1 MGRRERPLDPAE
13 GPVAQFAYELRKLR
27 REAGG
32 ITYRTMARQAHYSA
46 ATLAYAAAGERLAS
60 LPVALAYAEACGGDR
75 DDWERRWHRAA
86 QDTAEESRAADDDAE
101 APYPG
106 LARFEASDSER
117 FFGRDQL
124 VGQLVDLVRDQEFV
138 VLTGPSGSGKS
149 SLLRAGLIPRLQKA
163 GPPRVR
169 PATIR
174 ILTPGPHPA
183 RTHADVVD
191 PGTTRPGTV
200 IVVDQF
206 EELFTLCADPAE
218 RKSFLDLLFTAVRP
232 AHGIRVV
239 VAVRADFYGHCARY
253 RRLAQAAQE
262 ATLLVAPMSRE
273 ELRETIVKPAAL
285 GGLIVERTLT
295 SRIIAEVQDEPGGLP
310 LMSHALLETW
320 RRRRGRAL
328 GEAAYDAAGGIH
340 GAIARTAEDLYESF
354 DGRRADTARR
364 ILLRLVSPGQ
374 GTGDTRRPTRR
385 AELTALSGGTDAG
398 TDTDVVLERLARARL
413 ITLDEDSVDLAHEAV
428 LTAWPRLRTWIDEDR
443 ERLRSQHRLTE
454 AAATWQDLGRDAGAV
469 YRGVRLSTA
478 EEQFGATDDL
488 TPLEREFL
496 DAGLH
501 ARRGEQRGRR
511 TRTVMLSVLVV
522 LSLVAALVAWQ
533 QNRSGERRRIEAE
546 ARRLVGVA
554 ESLRLSD
561 PVTAMRI
568 SLAAWRV
575 ADLPETRSA
584 LLGAAAQRSQDVF
597 TDPDGTE
604 ETMRHLSADGRTL
617 LSVGT
622 DQVTRW
628 DVVAGRRTAT
638 WPGLGG
644 AAEEVGFIRADAS
657 WIPEFDGERAALR
670 NLATGRR
677 DGTPLA
683 VADAGVEM
691 GTSGRSL
698 LVYHAEGSE
707 RRVQLWDARSRRK
720 LLEITRD
727 TDAKADRATGI
738 QMEWARL
745 SAHLNRQRQDGREA
759 VLFNDPAFTD
769 ATVSADDRLLALCV
783 PGKRFE
789 LWDITKKRRLPAP
802 WLPEATIEQCVK
814 ERITFT
820 PDGRYLGLIDTT
832 GFRAWEVASGKELP
846 AITYSGLKVAQL
858 SADGA
863 FLVASD
869 GEEILVWRVA
879 SPDFPVVRHQL
890 AGETVQE
897 IRIDTEAGIV
907 RYLGGPD
914 GSFGPAVHTLNV
926 GSTVNTRWEASPA
939 LAVEL
944 GPDGRALAVAR
955 ADEKGKQVRFRV
967 VDGRTGRLLAEPPPL
982 PCPALSEAA
991 ASVSCDAL
999 LAFDSSGKELA
1010 YGVVNFAL
1018 GGATTKVSLY
1028 DIPRRRVTT
1037 TIGSDEVGAE
1047 ALSDIGFGPGD
1058 RSLLFSPLP
1067 GTVPEVTRIWDLR
1080 RRTTTGT
1087 LPGSVGA
1094 VTSHPD
1100 GDLLITER
1108 GQAYRMP
1115 AGTRLPSVRSP
1126 GKSTALAFSPDGD
1139 LLAAGDGSG
1148 RVVLWDGRLGRRL
1161 GVLADP
1167 DTTTYQYVSALAF
1180 SRDGRTLAVAGD
1192 EGTLQLWDVSSRRR
1206 IGSTLRTPGDTV
1218 RALTFGPDGGTL
1230 HAAGEHAPLQT
1241 YEITP
1246 DRAAR
1251 TVCRRVTTG
1260 LSRDDWGRY
1269 VQDVAYRRSCPS
1281 P

>member
-1 MGRRERPLDPAE
+1 MGRRERPLDPTE

-32 ITYRTMARQAHYSA
+32 ITYRAMARQAHYSA
-46 ATLAYAAAGERLAS
+46 ATLAQAAAGERLAS
-60 LPVALAYAEACGGDR
+60 LPVVLAYAEVCGGDR
-75 DDWERRWHRAA
+75 DEWERRWHRAA

-117 FFGRDQL
+117 FFGRDDL
-124 VGQLVDLVRDQEFV
+124 VGQLVDLVRDKDFV

-149 SLLRAGLIPRLQKA
+149 SLLRAGLIPRLRKTD
-163 GPPRVR
+163 PPRVR

-183 RTHADVVD
+183 RTHADALD
-191 PGTTRPGTV
+191 PSTTRAGTV

-206 EELFTLCADPAE
+206 EEVFTLCADPAE
-218 RKSFLDLLFTAVRP
+218 RKGFLDLLFTAVRP
-232 AHGIRVV
+232 EHGIRVV

-262 ATLLVAPMSRE
+262 ATLLVAPMSTE

-295 SRIIAEVQDEPGGLP
+295 SRIIAEIQDEPGGLP

-328 GEAAYDAAGGIH
+328 GEAAYDAAGGLH
-340 GAIARTAEDLYESF
+340 GAIARTAEDLYESLT
-354 DGRRADTARR
+354 GPQADTARR

-385 AELTALSGGTDAG
+385 TELTTLGGDTDA
-398 TDTDVVLERLARARL
+398 DTDVVLERLARARL
-413 ITLDEDSVDLAHEAV
+413 ITLDEDTVDLAHEAV

-454 AAATWQDLGRDAGAV
+454 AAATWQDLGRDAGSL

-496 DAGLH
+496 DVGLD
-501 ARRGEQRGRR
+501 ARRGERRGRR
-511 TRTVMLSVLVV
+511 TRTVVLSVLVV
-522 LSLVAALVAWQ
+522 LSLVAALVAWE
-533 QNRSGERRRIEAE
+533 QNQSGERRRIEAE

-561 PVTAMRI
+561 PVTAMRL

-584 LLGAAAQRSQDVF
+584 LLGAAAQRNQDVF
-597 TDPDGTE
+597 TDPDGSD

-617 LSVGT
+617 LSVGAG
-622 DQVTRW
+622 QVTRW
-628 DVVAGRRTAT
+628 DMETRRRTAT
-638 WPGLGG
+638 WPGLGDT
-644 AAEEVGFIRADAS
+644 AKDVGFVRADAS
-657 WIPEFDGERAALR
+657 WIPEFDRESGEERVVLR
-670 NLATGRR
+670 NLATGQRE
-677 DGTPLA
+677 GKPLA
-683 VADAGVEM
+683 VADGGVEM
-691 GTSGRSL
+691 GASGRSL
-698 LVYHAEGSE
+698 LVHHAEGSE

-727 TDAKADRATGI
+727 TDAKPDAATGS
-738 QMEWARL
+738 QVEWARL
-745 SAHLNRQRQDGREA
+745 TAHKNRQEKDGRGTA
-759 VLFNDPAFTD
+759 LTDDPAFTD
-769 ATVSADDRLLALCV
+769 ATVSADDRLLALCL
-783 PGKRFE
+783 PGERFE
-789 LWDITKKRRLPAP
+789 LWDVAENRRIPAP
-802 WLPEATIEQCVK
+802 WLPKATVEQCVK

-820 PDGRYLGLIDTT
+820 PDGRYLGLIDAT
-832 GFRAWEVASGKELP
+832 GFRAWDVTSGKELP
-846 AITYSGLKVAQL
+846 AVTYPGLKVAQL
-858 SADGA
+858 SSDGA

-869 GEEILVWRVA
+869 GEEILVWRMD

-897 IRIDTEAGIV
+897 IRVDTEAGIV
-907 RYLGGPD
+907 RYLGGPE
-914 GSFGPAVHTLNV
+914 GSWGPAVHTLDV
-926 GSTVNTRWEASPA
+926 GSAVNTRWEPSPA
-939 LAVEL
+939 LAVEF
-944 GPDGRALAVAR
+944 GPDGRTLAVADV
-955 ADEKGKQVRFRV
+955 DEDGKRLRFRV
-967 VDGRTGRLLAEPPPL
+967 LDGRTGRLLAEPPPL
-982 PCPALSEAA
+982 PCRAPSEVVAFGG
-991 ASVSCDAL
+991 CDAL
-999 LAFDSSGKELA
+999 LAIDSTGKELA
-1010 YGVVNFAL
+1010 YGVVDLAS
-1018 GGATTKVSLY
+1018 APPSTKVSLY

-1037 TIGSDEVGAE
+1037 TLGADE
-1047 ALSDIGFGPGD
+1047 ALSDITFDAGD
-1058 RSLLFSPLP
+1058 RSLLLSPLR
-1067 GTVPEVTRIWDLR
+1067 GSLPESTRIWDLR
-1080 RRTTTGT
+1080 RRTTVGT

-1094 VTSHPD
+1094 VTSHPG
-1100 GDLLITER
+1100 GDLLVTER

-1139 LLAAGDGSG
+1139 HLAVGDGSG
-1148 RVVLWDGRLGRRL
+1148 RVVLWDGRLNRRL

-1180 SRDGRTLAVAGD
+1180 SADGRTLAVAGD
-1192 EGTLQLWDVSSRRR
+1192 EGTLQLWDVPSRRR
-1206 IGSTLRTPGDTV
+1206 IGSSLVTPGDTV
-1218 RALTFGPDGGTL
+1218 HALAFGPDGGTL
-1230 HAAGEHAPLQT
+1230 YAAGDHAPLQA

-1260 LSRDDWGRY
+1260 LSRDDWDRY
-1269 VQDVAYRRSCPS
+1269 VQDVAYRRSCPRT
-1281 P
+1281 

>member
-32 ITYRTMARQAHYSA
+32 ITYRAMARQAHYSA
-46 ATLAYAAAGERLAS
+46 ATLAHAAAGERLAS

-75 DDWERRWHRAA
+75 DEWERRWHQAA
-86 QDTAEESRAADDDAE
+86 QDTAEESRAADDDTE

-106 LARFEASDSER
+106 LTRFEASDSER
-117 FFGRDQL
+117 FFGRDHL
-124 VGQLVDLVRDQEFV
+124 VGQLVDLVRDKEFV

-149 SLLRAGLIPRLQKA
+149 SLLRAGLIPRLQKTD
-163 GPPRVR
+163 PPRVR

-183 RTHADVVD
+183 RTHADVLD
-191 PGTTRPGTV
+191 PSTTRSGTV
-200 IVVDQF
+200 VVVDQF

-218 RKSFLDLLFTAVRP
+218 RKAFLDLLFTAVRP
-232 AHGIRVV
+232 DHGIRVV

-253 RRLAQAAQE
+253 RRLAQAAQD
-262 ATLLVAPMSRE
+262 ATLLVAPLSTE

-295 SRIIAEVQDEPGGLP
+295 SRIIAEIQDEPGGLP

-340 GAIARTAEDLYESF
+340 GAIARTAEDLYESLT
-354 DGRRADTARR
+354 GRQADTARR
-364 ILLRLVSPGQ
+364 LLLRLVSPGQ

-385 AELTALSGGTDAG
+385 TELTALGDGTDA
-398 TDTDVVLERLARARL
+398 DTDVVLERLAHARL
-413 ITLDEDSVDLAHEAV
+413 ITLDEDTVDLAHEAV

-454 AAATWQDLGRDAGAV
+454 AAATWQDLGRDAGSL

-496 DAGLH
+496 GAGLD

-511 TRTVMLSVLVV
+511 TRTVVLSVLVV

-568 SLAAWRV
+568 GLAAWRV

-584 LLGAAAQRSQDVF
+584 LLGAAAQRNQDVF
-597 TDPDGTE
+597 TDPDGTD

-617 LSVGT
+617 LSAGT
-622 DQVTRW
+622 GRVTRW
-628 DVVAGRRTAT
+628 DVETRRRTAT

-644 AAEEVGFIRADAS
+644 AAKDVGFIRADAS
-657 WIPEFDGERAALR
+657 WIPEFDEGRAALR

-683 VADAGVEM
+683 VADGGVEM
-691 GTSGRSL
+691 GPSGRSL
-698 LVYHAEGSE
+698 LVYHAEGSG

-720 LLEITRD
+720 LLEIARD
-727 TDAKADRATGI
+727 TDAKVDGATGA
-738 QMEWARL
+738 QVEWARL
-745 SAHLNRQRQDGREA
+745 TAHKNRQRKDGRGTA
-759 VLFNDPAFTD
+759 LTDDPAFTD

-783 PGKRFE
+783 PGERFE
-789 LWDITKKRRLPAP
+789 LWDVAEKRRLPAP
-802 WLPEATIEQCVK
+802 WLPKATIEQCVK
-814 ERITFT
+814 ERIEFT
-820 PDGRYLGLIDTT
+820 PDGRYLGLIDAT
-832 GFRAWEVASGKELP
+832 GFRAWEVSSGKELP
-846 AITYSGLKVAQL
+846 AVTYSGLKVAQL

-863 FLVASD
+863 YLVASD
-869 GEEILVWRVA
+869 GEEIQVWRMD

-907 RYLGGPD
+907 RYLGGPE
-914 GSFGPAVHTLNV
+914 GSWGPAVHTLNV
-926 GSTVNTRWEASPA
+926 GSAVNTRWDQSPA
-939 LAVEL
+939 LAVKF
-944 GPDGRALAVAR
+944 GPDGRTLATAR
-955 ADEKGKQVRFRV
+955 LTKDGTYLRFRLI
-967 VDGRTGRLLAEPPPL
+967 DGRTGRLLAEPPRI
-982 PCPALSEAA
+982 PCRPPSKD
-991 ASVSCDAL
+991 VVFPSCDAL
-999 LAFDSSGKELA
+999 LAFDSTGRTLA
-1010 YGVVNFAL
+1010 YGVANYSSAPT
-1018 GGATTKVSLY
+1018 ATQLSLY

-1037 TIGSDEVGAE
+1037 TLDSDELGVD
-1047 ALSDIGFGPGD
+1047 ALSDIAFGADD
-1058 RSLLFSPLP
+1058 RSLLLSPLP
-1067 GTVPEVTRIWDLR
+1067 GSVPEATRLWDLR

-1100 GDLLITER
+1100 GDLLVTER

-1126 GKSTALAFSPDGD
+1126 GRSTALAFSPDGEH
-1139 LLAAGDGSG
+1139 LAVGDGSG

-1167 DTTTYQYVSALAF
+1167 DTTTYQYVSALVF
-1180 SRDGRTLAVAGD
+1180 SPDGRTLAVAGD

-1206 IGSTLRTPGDTV
+1206 IGSPLVTPGDTV
-1218 RALTFGPDGGTL
+1218 RTLAFGPDSGRL
-1230 HAAGEHAPLQT
+1230 YAAGDHAPLQT

-1260 LSRDDWGRY
+1260 LSRDDWDRY
-1269 VQDVAYRRSCPS
+1269 VQDVPYRRSCPS
-1281 P
+1281 T

>member
-1 MGRRERPLDPAE
+1 
-13 GPVAQFAYELRKLR
+13 
-27 REAGG
+27 
-32 ITYRTMARQAHYSA
+32 MARQAHYSA
-46 ATLAYAAAGERLAS
+46 ATLAQAAAGDRLAS
-60 LPVALAYAEACGGDR
+60 LPVTLAYVEVCGGDR
-75 DDWERRWHRAA
+75 DEWERRWHQTA
-86 QDTAEESRAADDDAE
+86 QDAAEESRAAADDAE

-106 LARFEASDSER
+106 LARFEASDSDR
-117 FFGRDQL
+117 FFGRDHL
-124 VGQLVDLVRDQEFV
+124 VGQLVDLVGDKDFV

-149 SLLRAGLIPRLQKA
+149 SLLRAGLIPRLQQTD
-163 GPPRVR
+163 PPRVR

-183 RTHADVVD
+183 RTHADILD
-191 PGTTRPGTV
+191 PGTTRSGTV
-200 IVVDQF
+200 VVVDQF

-218 RKSFLDLLFTAVRP
+218 RKGFLDLLFTAVRP
-232 AHGIRVV
+232 DHGIRVV

-262 ATLLVAPMSRE
+262 ATLLVAPMSTE
-273 ELRETIVKPAAL
+273 ELRETIVRPAAL

-295 SRIIAEVQDEPGGLP
+295 SRIIAEIQDEPGGLP

-328 GEAAYDAAGGIH
+328 GEAAYDAAGGLH
-340 GAIARTAEDLYESF
+340 GAIARTAEELYESLN
-354 DGRRADTARR
+354 GPQADAARR

-385 AELTALSGGTDAG
+385 TELTALGGGTDAD
-398 TDTDVVLERLARARL
+398 TDPDTDADTDVVLERLARARL
-413 ITLDEDSVDLAHEAV
+413 ITLDEDTVDLAHEAV

-454 AAATWQDLGRDAGAV
+454 AAATWQDLGRDAGSL

-496 DAGLH
+496 AAGLD

-511 TRTVMLSVLVV
+511 NRTVVVSVLVV

-533 QNRSGERRRIEAE
+533 ESRSGERRRIEAE

-561 PVTAMRI
+561 PVTAMRL

-584 LLGAAAQRSQDVF
+584 LLGAAAQRNEAVF
-597 TDPDGTE
+597 TDPDGTD
-604 ETMRHLSADGRTL
+604 ETMRYLSADGRTL

-628 DVVAGRRTAT
+628 DVGAGRRTAT
-638 WPGLGG
+638 WPGLGD
-644 AAEEVGFIRADAS
+644 AAKDVGFVRADAS
-657 WIPEFDGERAALR
+657 WIPEFDGERVALR

-677 DGTPLA
+677 EGKPLG
-683 VADAGVEM
+683 VADGGVEM

-707 RRVQLWDARSRRK
+707 RRVQLWDARSRQK
-720 LLEITRD
+720 LLEIARD
-727 TDAKADRATGI
+727 TDTKADGATGSEV
-738 QMEWARL
+738 EWARL
-745 SAHLNRQRQDGREA
+745 TAHKNRQQKDGRGTA
-759 VLFNDPAFTD
+759 LTDDPAFTD
-769 ATVSADDRLLALCV
+769 ATVSADDRLLALCL
-783 PGKRFE
+783 PGERFE
-789 LWDITKKRRLPAP
+789 LWDVTEKRRLPAP
-802 WLPEATIEQCVK
+802 WLPRATVEQCVK
-814 ERITFT
+814 ERIEFT
-820 PDGRYLGLIDTT
+820 PDGRYLGLIDAT

-846 AITYSGLKVAQL
+846 AVTYPGLKVARL
-858 SADGA
+858 SADGS

-869 GEEILVWRVA
+869 GEEILVWRMD

-897 IRIDTEAGIV
+897 IRVDTEAGIV
-907 RYLGGPD
+907 RYLGGPE
-914 GSFGPAVHTLNV
+914 GSWGPAVHTLNV
-926 GSTVNTRWEASPA
+926 GSAVNTRWEPSAA
-939 LAVEL
+939 LAVEF
-944 GPDGRALAVAR
+944 GPDGRTLAVA
-955 ADEKGKQVRFRV
+955 AVDEDGKHLRFRV
-967 VDGRTGRLLAEPPPL
+967 VDVRTGRLLAEPPRL
-982 PCPALSEAA
+982 PCPAPSEDAA
-991 ASVSCDAL
+991 FGGCDAL
-999 LAFDSSGKELA
+999 LAVDSTGKELA
-1010 YGVVNFAL
+1010 YGVVDFAS
-1018 GGATTKVSLY
+1018 GPPTTKVSLY

-1037 TIGSDEVGAE
+1037 TPRPPPPPPPRRPPPAPPE
-1047 ALSDIGFGPGD
+1047 ALSDISFGAGD
-1058 RSLLFSPLP
+1058 RSLLLSPLP
-1067 GTVPEVTRIWDLR
+1067 GSVSEATRVWDLR
-1080 RRTTTGT
+1080 RRTVVGA

-1094 VTSHPD
+1094 VTPHPD
-1100 GDLLITER
+1100 GDLLVTER

-1139 LLAAGDGSG
+1139 HLAVGDGSG
-1148 RVVLWDGRLGRRL
+1148 RVVLWDGRLARRL

-1180 SRDGRTLAVAGD
+1180 SPDGRTLAVAGD
-1192 EGTLQLWDVSSRRR
+1192 EGTLQLWDVPSRRR
-1206 IGSTLRTPGDTV
+1206 VGSPLTTPGDTV
-1218 RALTFGPDGGTL
+1218 RALAFGPDGGSL
-1230 HAAGEHAPLQT
+1230 YAAGDHAPLQT
-1241 YEITP
+1241 YGITP

-1260 LSRDDWGRY
+1260 LSRDDWDRY

-1281 P
+1281 T